1 MHSRIAAH
9 YLGERNVFVMR
20 RRFAGLIA
28 LIVCVCLV
36 NPSAIASTKQPW
48 EWTPQERA
56 EARRDPA
63 KRLERL
69 HDGGSE
75 RRALGVSAKSVAP
88 VADVIDGSRHPELFF
103 ETELFE
109 YLVQSAFVTLPEI
122 YPQVIRQR
130 SSDLFRNP
138 ADWKR
143 FASIVANY
151 SLVLKEEH
159 GAANALDRSAI
170 SAIQSRKCVA
180 EARALREARRAF
192 GKTRFDR
199 MLYETVPVSMSR
211 SYSIDTDFETSI
223 NSALG
228 REERCQ

>member
-1 MHSRIAAH
+1 M
-9 YLGERNVFVMR
+9 
-20 RRFAGLIA
+20 
-28 LIVCVCLV
+28 
-36 NPSAIASTKQPW
+36 
-48 EWTPQERA
+48 
-56 EARRDPA
+56 ARRLLIRDLALADGSSPQLQLDVAVSIEDARIQWLGPTEEADPA
-63 KRLERL
+63 N
-69 HDGGSE
+69 
-75 RRALGVSAKSVAP
+75 
-88 VADVIDGSRHPELFF
+88 ADVIDGGRHPELFF

-130 SSDLFRNP
+130 STDLFRNP

-143 FASIVANY
+143 FAAIVANY
-151 SLVLKEEH
+151 SSVLREEH
-159 GAANALDRSAI
+159 RAANALDRSAI
-170 SAIQSRKCVA
+170 SAIQSRKCSA
-180 EARALREARRAF
+180 EGLALREARRTF
-192 GKTRFDR
+192 GRTRFDR

>member
-1 MHSRIAAH
+1 
-9 YLGERNVFVMR
+9 MR
-20 RRFAGLIA
+20 RVAGLIL
-28 LIVCVCLV
+28 LIVCASVV
-36 NPSAIASTKQPW
+36 DSSAIASTKQPW

-56 EARRDPA
+56 DARRDPA

-69 HDGGSE
+69 RDGKSE
-75 RRALGVSAKSVAP
+75 AGAFGASAKSVAP
-88 VADVIDGSRHPELFF
+88 IADVIDGGRHPELFF

-130 SSDLFRNP
+130 STDLFRNP

-143 FASIVANY
+143 FAAIVANY
-151 SLVLKEEH
+151 SSVLREEH
-159 GAANALDRSAI
+159 SAANALDRSAI
-170 SAIQSRKCVA
+170 SAIQSRKCAA
-180 EARALREARRAF
+180 EALALREARRTF
-192 GKTRFDR
+192 GRTRFDR